1 MMAALIVLAGSLP
14 GDPELSSNLW
24 PADAE
29 FDGVVDQRC
38 KFGFC
43 LLLRNAGAP
52 DPFQHLRWG
61 HPGNLL
67 WHAGCFPWRLVL
79 PIWPSLLDSR
89 ARVALRFSHAIQ
101 HAASNDNP
109 GSPTP
114 AGLRVHGGSFG
125 PAIIVA
131 TRSAAKVSVFAFSA

>member
-1 MMAALIVLAGSLP
+1 MLAGRLS
-14 GDPELSSNLW
+14 GHAELGSDLRPS
-24 PADAE
+24 DAE
-29 FDGVVDQRC
+29 FDGVVDQRRE
-38 KFGFC
+38 FGLC
-43 LLLRNAGAP
+43 LLLCNAGAL
-52 DPFQHLRWG
+52 DPLQHLRWR

-79 PIWPSLLDSR
+79 PIWPSPLGSR
-89 ARVALRFSHAIQ
+89 ARLALRFSHAIQ

-109 GSPTP
+109 ESPTP